1 MSVNPMK
8 IFQLKGLWGRI
19 ISNHPKLPKF
29 AQAVTQN
36 AVREG
41 TVIEISVTTA
51 EGQNYITNFRIT
63 AEDMELL
70 EEAVQLMKEMQQ

>member
-8 IFQLKGLWGRI
+8 IFQLKGLWDRF
-19 ISNHPKLPKF
+19 ISNHPKLPKSS
-29 AQAVTQN
+29 QAVTQN

-51 EGQNYITNFRIT
+51 EGQNYISNFRIT

-70 EEAVQLMKEMQQ
+70 EEAVQLMKEIQ